1 MKASKPCQNID
12 TIEQDLS
19 WGQVQEANKSRCF
32 DHRQNYR
39 EINIEGPEK
48 PEGPEHSKVA
58 PPVATTSPRRPVFRN
73 TKSFRVKSELYL
85 EPLVNNHLS

>member
-19 WGQVQEANKSRCF
+19 WGQVQEAKSWCF
-32 DHRQNYR
+32 DHRQNYL
-39 EINIEGPEK
+39 EIEGPEK
-48 PEGPEHSKVA
+48 PEGPEDSKVA

-85 EPLVNNHLS
+85 ESLVNKNLS